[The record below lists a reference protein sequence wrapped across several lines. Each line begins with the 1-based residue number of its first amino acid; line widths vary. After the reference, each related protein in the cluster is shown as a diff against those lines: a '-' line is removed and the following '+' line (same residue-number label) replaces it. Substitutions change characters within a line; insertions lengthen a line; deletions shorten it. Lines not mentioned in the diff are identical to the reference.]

1 MTTKAIRQILP
12 AASDKYDPRQ
22 MHQMIQA
29 LSSLIDEVRNPLTN
43 ISALPGVEAL
53 STLRVGDLYQENG
66 FIKIKTGLES

>member
-1 MTTKAIRQILP
+1 MTTKVIRQILP
-12 AASDKYDPRQ
+12 AASPEYDPRQ

-43 ISALPGVEAL
+43 IPALPGVEAL

-66 FIKIKTGLES
+66 FVKIKTGLES